1 MPHFAWRARNALGE
15 ASSGF
20 MEAADA
26 RSVASQLSR
35 QGLTPLDIK
44 ATQSA
49 AKDEDGGQQ
58 LRQWLAGLNRRPIT
72 SLDVQLF
79 SRQMYTLMKSGVP
92 ILQAL
97 EGLRQSTDNASMA
110 EVIASLRS
118 SLGSGRDLSASMH
131 LHPAVFSDFY
141 VSMIQVGEM
150 TGRLDEVFIRLF
162 EHLEFEQDMRQRVKA
177 ALRYPSFVVV
187 AMVVAIAVINVFV
200 IPAFAKVFHAA
211 GATLPLMTRLLIG
224 FSDFTVHYWPLL
236 IGGVLTAMAA
246 FKSWTRTAKGQLAW
260 DRFKLQLPVA
270 GSILTKATLG
280 RFARS
285 FALAQRSGVPVLTG
299 LGNVAMTVDNAW
311 IAQVVNNMREG
322 VSRGESILRTASAS
336 KAFTPVVLQ
345 MIAVGE
351 ETGDLDGLM
360 QEIADMY
367 QREVDYE
374 LKSLSAKIEP
384 ILIVFLGILVLVL
397 ALGVFLPIW
406 DLSKVSR

>member
-1 MPHFAWRARNALGE
+1 MPHFAWRARNSLGE
-15 ASSGF
+15 ASTGL

-26 RSVASQLSR
+26 RSVASQLSK
-35 QGLTPLDIK
+35 QGLIPLDIK
-44 ATQSA
+44 ISQAV
-49 AKDEDGGQQ
+49 AKDGDASRQ
-58 LRQWLAGLNRRPIT
+58 LFQWLANINRRPIT

-79 SRQMYTLMKSGVP
+79 SRQMHTLMKSGVP

-97 EGLRQSTDNASMA
+97 EGLRQSTDNNSMA
-110 EVIASLRS
+110 EVIASLRA
-118 SLGSGRDLSASMH
+118 SLGSGRDLSASMR
-131 LHPAVFSDFY
+131 LHPGVFSDFY

-162 EHLEFEQDMRQRVKA
+162 EHLEFEHEMRQRVKA
-177 ALRYPSFVVV
+177 ALRYPLFVVI
-187 AMVVAIAVINVFV
+187 AMVVAITVINVFV

-211 GATLPLMTRLLIG
+211 GATLPLMTRILIG
-224 FSDFTVHYWPLL
+224 ISDFTVHYWPLL
-236 IGGVLTAMAA
+236 LGSLAGAVFS
-246 FKSWTRTAKGQLAW
+246 FKSWTHTAKGRLNW
-260 DRFKLQLPVA
+260 DRFKLQLPIA
-270 GSILTKATLG
+270 GSILTKATLS

-311 IAQVVNNMREG
+311 IAQVVNHMREG

>member
-1 MPHFAWRARNALGE
+1 MPHFAWRARDSRGE
-15 ASSGF
+15 ASSGL

-26 RSVASQLSR
+26 RSVASQLGK
-35 QGLTPLDIK
+35 QGLIPLDIK
-44 ATQSA
+44 IAASSA
-49 AKDEDGGQQ
+49 RSDDGVQP
-58 LRQWLAGLNRRPIT
+58 LRQWLTAFNRRPIT
-72 SLDVQLF
+72 ALDVQLF

-110 EVIASLRS
+110 EVIAGLRA
-118 SLGSGRDLSASMH
+118 SLGSGRDLSASMR
-131 LHPAVFSDFY
+131 LHPGVFSDFY

-162 EHLEFEQDMRQRVKA
+162 EHLEFEEEMKQRVKA
-177 ALRYPSFVVV
+177 ALRYPLFVVI
-187 AMVVAIAVINVFV
+187 AMAVAITVINLFV

-236 IGGVLTAMAA
+236 VGGLLAAIAA
-246 FKSWTRTAKGQLAW
+246 FKSWTRSTHGRLAW
-260 DRFKLQLPVA
+260 DRIKLQLPVA
-270 GSILTKATLG
+270 GPILTKAALG

-285 FALAQRSGVPVLTG
+285 FALAQRSGVPLLTG

-311 IAQVVNNMREG
+311 IAQVVGNMREG
-322 VSRGESILRTASAS
+322 VSRGESILRTASSS

-384 ILIVFLGILVLVL
+384 ILIIFLGIMVLVL